1 MNLGDVI
8 QQMTTK
14 QKRECKYVSI
24 RAELGN
30 KEEPAMIQAWD
41 DLMAIPAGEPGRVSD
56 QTLSEGLR
64 ALGFE
69 LSDSTVRDH
78 RRRGCVCYR

>member
-1 MNLGDVI
+1 
-8 QQMTTK
+8 MTTK
-14 QKRECKYVSI
+14 QKRECKYVAI

-30 KEEPAMIQAWD
+30 TEEPAMIQAWD
-41 DLMAIPAGEPGRVSD
+41 DLMAVGPGETGRVSD

-64 ALGFE
+64 ALGYE

-78 RRRGCVCYR
+78 RRRCCVCYR